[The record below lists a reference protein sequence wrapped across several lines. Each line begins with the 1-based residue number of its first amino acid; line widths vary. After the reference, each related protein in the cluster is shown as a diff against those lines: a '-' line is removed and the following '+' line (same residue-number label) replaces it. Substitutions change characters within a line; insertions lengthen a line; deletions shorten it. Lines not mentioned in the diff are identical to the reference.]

1 MFLKILFILLALL
14 IVLIVVIALRP
25 ADFRISRSA
34 TFSAPQTAVF
44 EQVNDLKKWDKWS
57 PWAKLDP
64 NMKQTFEGPPVGTGA
79 SSSWVGNNQVGEGKM
94 TITESR
100 PSDLVR
106 MKLEFLKPFT
116 ATNDVEFTFTPDGDK
131 TVMTWTMT
139 GKNNFVS
146 KAMGLFM
153 NMEKICGDQFE
164 QGLMS
169 IKSIVENPSER

>member
-1 MFLKILFILLALL
+1 MFLKILLALL
-14 IVLIVVIALRP
+14 ACLAVLVVVITLRP

-34 TFSAPQTAVF
+34 TFLAPQAVVF
-44 EQVNDLKKWDKWS
+44 EQVNDLKKWGQWS

-64 NMKQTFEGPPVGTGA
+64 QMKQTYEGPPAGTGA
-79 SSSWVGNNQVGEGKM
+79 SSAWVGNNQVGEGRM

-100 PSDLVR
+100 SNELVR
-106 MKLEFLKPFT
+106 MKLEFFKPFT
-116 ATNDVEFTFTPDGDK
+116 AANDVEFTFTPDSDK

-169 IKSIVENPSER
+169 IKSIVENPSGS